1 MPKNSTP
8 LLDLVKVSIAFGKR
22 SILQEVSFSVGQ
34 GEIVTLIGPNGAGKS
49 TVMKIALGLLEPD
62 TGSARR
68 ARDIAIGYMPQKIL
82 IEDFLPLSVRD
93 FLKLRAGTTDQDVEE
108 ILKLVRVGHIED
120 SPVQSVSGGEM
131 QRVLMARALLGN
143 PDLIVLDEPVQG
155 VDIRGQQELY
165 QLIERIRDRRGCGV
179 LMISHDLHMVMSG
192 TDKVICLNRH
202 VCCSGSP
209 DLVQKDPEYHAL
221 LGLPG
226 EGLAL
231 YTHQHNHSH
240 DLHGNVLADEDN
252 TDHQPEESCDHDH

>member
-1 MPKNSTP
+1 MPKTSSP
-8 LLDLVKVSIAFGKR
+8 LLDLVKVSIAFDKR
-22 SILQEVSFSVGQ
+22 AILHEVSFSVHH

-49 TVMKIALGLLEPD
+49 TVMKVALGLLEPD
-62 TGSARR
+62 SGSVRR

-82 IEDFLPLSVRD
+82 IEDFLPLSVRN
-93 FLKLRAGTTDQDVEE
+93 FLKLRAGTTDEDVEQ
-108 ILKLVRVGHIED
+108 ILKLVKVGHIED
-120 SPVQSVSGGEM
+120 SPVQSISGGEM

-165 QLIERIRDRRGCGV
+165 QLIERIREKRGCGV

-192 TDKVICLNRH
+192 TDRVVCLNRH
-202 VCCSGSP
+202 VCCSGTP

-221 LGLPG
+221 LGLPS

-240 DLHGNVLADEDN
+240 DSHGNVLADDTEVSGS
-252 TDHQPEESCDHDH
+252 HEESCDHDH